1 MKLGYR
7 DRVVLMVAIIIVILG
22 IGIFVFIK
30 PKWEA
35 LNSNKQTLETVQEE
49 WDAKLIDFDRIPK
62 KQDTI
67 NKRYEEGLKVSEE
80 FTDEMDSVALDKF
93 FQEQFGNVEQNK
105 TDEVTVRQALS
116 VTDETPQTIGYYY
129 YVPNIVV
136 YPLYEVADLD
146 GSLAQEA
153 AQKLLESNIL
163 SARTAQSIS
172 TGSNTFTVRINKDD
186 IMAMLDAVKAY
197 ADAHKDAMMIT
208 SVSFKEYD
216 FNVNVVGEEGEA
228 EPQLDEE
235 GNPLPVIPSTMETTD
250 NTDIVP
256 GYTDVTIIF
265 KTLYMQEPTKPD
277 VGPKYDKTIWDGNE
291 WRTAVVE

>member
-49 WDAKLIDFDRIPK
+49 WDAKLIEFDRIPK
-62 KQDTI
+62 KQETI
-67 NKRYEEGLKVSEE
+67 NKRYEEGLKISEE
-80 FTDEMDSVALDKF
+80 FTGEMDAVALDKF
-93 FQEQFGNVEQNK
+93 FQEQFGNVEQFK
-105 TDEVTVRQALS
+105 TDEVTVRQSLA
-116 VTDETPQTIGYYY
+116 VTDEATQTIGYYY

-153 AQKLLESNIL
+153 AQKLLESNVL

-172 TGSNTFTVRINKDD
+172 TGTDSFTVRVRKEDL
-186 IMAMLDAVKAY
+186 MTMLDAVKAY
-197 ADAHKDAMMIT
+197 ADAHKDAMLIT
-208 SVSFKEYD
+208 SVSIREPD
-216 FNVNVVGEEGEA
+216 FNVFVVGEEGEA

-235 GNPLPVIPSTMETTD
+235 GNPLPVTPTTMATVD